1 VFKIVQ
7 DLLQPVENLESE
19 AMKNFLLQ
27 HSTGSGK
34 SLTIACLTYCLY
46 LLRVT
51 LLSLSLRHHVL
62 NLTHTHTP
70 LGHLEQQP
78 VQVQQNSCNE
88 RQVTRC
94 CCARLRLWFGLAV
107 LESGSDRRR
116 GIAHRKILDEQLGD
130 TVLDFLSA
138 NGIGDVQRSKSS
150 DHLAALMLADRPRV
164 IITTMQ
170 KFIKLGK
177 VL

>member
-1 VFKIVQ
+1 MRRCT
-7 DLLQPVENLESE
+7 NL
-19 AMKNFLLQ
+19 AL
-27 HSTGSGK
+27 TGD
-34 SLTIACLTYCLY
+34 
-46 LLRVT
+46 V
-51 LLSLSLRHHVL
+51 
-62 NLTHTHTP
+62 
-70 LGHLEQQP
+70 
-78 VQVQQNSCNE
+78 
-88 RQVTRC
+88 
-94 CCARLRLWFGLAV
+94 
-107 LESGSDRRR
+107 
-116 GIAHRKILDEQLGD
+116 AHRKILDEQLGD